1 MSTDQGRL
9 IMKSFINCPLTW
21 MNYNRE
27 LNNKIVRIVYR
38 DKKSTFGEF
47 LEKSN
52 SVKTHIKKS
61 PSIDYGN
68 V

>member
-1 MSTDQGRL
+1 
-9 IMKSFINCPLTW
+9 